1 MGSIEMKNKPHFN
14 ETLIEFIKR
23 NVFVPSAKGEIVVR
37 TDFKEKI
44 DSFRADGKK
53 SRVSI
58 LGKDG
63 TWLSKELDK
72 WKKKI
77 YSPEKCSF
85 NGTIQNLEF
94 LCELTN
100 STPNNLLLSNSELI
114 EKCGDEVIY
123 ITKDTICEI
132 AEQITKNSDL
142 FTEELLL
149 PVKSRPQRMVTLFVK
164 FYRSQ
169 SYTKDI
175 QITYLIS
182 EYNNFEG
189 IVTYSSEDDSSKIV
203 NLSDA
208 IKSRITL
215 EAMLSS
221 ADDEYMLSCKSF
233 KEYCVDDFSAAQ
245 NFTHKRD
252 GDMLLDMIPGDFI
265 APPISSASVSSMI
278 ESATAL
284 SK

>member
-1 MGSIEMKNKPHFN
+1 MKNKPHFN
-14 ETLIEFIKR
+14 ETLIKFIKR
-23 NVFVPSAKGEIVVR
+23 NVFVLSAKGEISVR

-175 QITYLIS
+175 QVTYLIS